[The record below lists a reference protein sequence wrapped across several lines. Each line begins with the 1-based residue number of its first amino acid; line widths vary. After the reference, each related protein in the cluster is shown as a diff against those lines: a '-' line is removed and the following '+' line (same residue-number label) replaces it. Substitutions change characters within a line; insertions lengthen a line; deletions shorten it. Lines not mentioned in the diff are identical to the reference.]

1 MRYWGAHNIH
11 TFVALSEASIASH
24 FVSFVCVWEFAP
36 LNCEMCMC
44 ARAIAMKW
52 GCAQPRTG
60 LAATTMWKG
69 RHRVYAAAAVHFR
82 RQADTQPAAAAAE
95 TKSIVLNIITINSI
109 NELGAPSFYFI
120 IFYYFHSLCSVCVCL
135 CVCLDTD
142 SVQPST
148 TVDETDECAFAWH
161 GRISFW
167 LCTYFIN
174 VLIIKMYP
182 RNIADSRQSR
192 ACICVYRC
200 IFSSWNSATRV
211 RCKLV
216 RCKFV
221 GEHTRPNWCSEEA
234 NNGFFFVL
242 HTSNNKDRLR
252 LCQFHS
258 FSDSCFFFFFSIGS
272 QLHSHHSMHYMCII
286 LFLLIAIPT
295 NTLATNHNHMKNN
308 QKKNIV
314 YLCSFTL
321 NAVPI
326 GFYASY
332 RSAVNTKLPY
342 ITNKIQTQYVCA
354 VWRNSPM
361 WYRSRTE
368 LNSTGN
374 NNVLVWATVRL
385 RWQYVC
391 VYVCFVCVC
400 CVAVL
405 ALYGPWRR
413 QAP

>member
-36 LNCEMCMC
+36 LNCVMCMC

-135 CVCLDTD
+135 CVCSDTD

-216 RCKFV
+216 RCKFA
-221 GEHTRPNWCSEEA
+221 GEHTRPISCSEGA
-234 NNGFFFVL
+234 NNGFFLFCTLLTTKTDCGCVN
-242 HTSNNKDRLR
+242 SI
-252 LCQFHS
+252 HS
-258 FSDSCFFFFFSIGS
+258 LTLVFFSSFPSALNFI
-272 QLHSHHSMHYMCII
+272 HTIRCTICAI
-286 LFLLIAIPT
+286 FWFFLLRFPQTLSPQITITWKIIRKKISFIYVHLHWMRFQLDFMHHIGVLWIP
-295 NTLATNHNHMKNN
+295 NCR
-308 QKKNIV
+308 I
-314 YLCSFTL
+314 
-321 NAVPI
+321 
-326 GFYASY
+326 
-332 RSAVNTKLPY
+332 
-342 ITNKIQTQYVCA
+342 
-354 VWRNSPM
+354 
-361 WYRSRTE
+361 
-368 LNSTGN
+368 
-374 NNVLVWATVRL
+374 
-385 RWQYVC
+385 
-391 VYVCFVCVC
+391 
-400 CVAVL
+400 
-405 ALYGPWRR
+405 
-413 QAP
+413 